1 MAGFADSPS
10 GGTARGGMT
19 RGGLAEGDM
28 AGGAGR
34 RRDGARG
41 GRPEPR

>member
-10 GGTARGGMT
+10 GGM
-19 RGGLAEGDM
+19 AEGDM
-28 AGGAGR
+28 AGGAGCL
-34 RRDGARG
+34 RDGARG